1 MRFRLSCWLM
11 VLPRKREL
19 LSLAVQACFEL
30 SWRDLPHPSCIPCPP
45 SFLLAYAF
53 LMILL
58 SSFLLPLPEALL
70 QHPEALLLPYCSII
84 VERFRDCATL
94 GTSGSWLAPGGLQC
108 PGFQSFTQSGSPFL
122 LWGSDSFTPAL
133 GRQSMAFTHHSNTG
147 FYTLHLI

>member
-1 MRFRLSCWLM
+1 
-11 VLPRKREL
+11 
-19 LSLAVQACFEL
+19 
-30 SWRDLPHPSCIPCPP
+30 
-45 SFLLAYAF
+45 
-53 LMILL
+53 MILL

-133 GRQSMAFTHHSNTG
+133 GRQNLVSPLPEEGSTPQ
-147 FYTLHLI
+147 L